1 MEFDKNVKNVA
12 TLKKLIEDKLI
23 IYWIT
28 IQILRKKKKTTTGLD
43 YGHPLKSKP

>member
-1 MEFDKNVKNVA
+1 MEFDKNIKNVA

-28 IQILRKKKKTTTGLD
+28 IQILRKKKKTSGLA
-43 YGHPLKSKP
+43 YGDPLKSKP